1 AGLQLSPRDLFQHQN
16 IRSLALAAKA
26 GAATAEQGPAS
37 GEVAL
42 APVQRWFFEQS
53 IPNRQHWN
61 QSLLLQARQ
70 PLDGD
75 RLGRALERLQAQHD
89 ALRLRFREERGAWHQ
104 AYAEQAGEPLW
115 RRQAGSEEVL
125 LALCEEAQRSLD
137 LEQGP
142 LLRALLV
149 DMADG
154 SQRLLL
160 VIHHLAVDGVSWR
173 ILLEDL
179 QRLYADLDADLG
191 PRSSSYQAWSR
202 HLHEQAGA
210 RLDEL
215 DYWQAQLHDAP
226 HALPCENPHGAL
238 ENRHER
244 KLVLTLDAER
254 TRQLLQEAPAAY
266 RTQVNDL
273 LLTAL
278 ARATCR
284 WSGDASV
291 LVQLEGHGREDLGE
305 AIDLSRTVGW
315 FTSLFPLRL
324 TPAADLGESLKA
336 IKEQLRGVPDK
347 GVGYGLL
354 RYLAGEEAATRL
366 AALPQPRITFNYLG
380 RFDRQFDGAALLV
393 PATESAGAAQDP
405 CAPLANWLS
414 IEGQV
419 YGGELSLHWSFSREM
434 FAEATVQRLVDDY
447 ARELHALIEH
457 CCQEGNVGAT
467 PSDFPLATLRQ
478 EQLDRLPL
486 ARIEDIY
493 PLSPMQHGMLF
504 HSLYEQASGDYL
516 NQLRVDVHGLDP
528 ARFRAAWQAAL
539 DSHDILRAGFLWQGD
554 LEQPLQVIHKHL
566 ELPFAEHDWR
576 GREALAEAL
585 DELAASERQRGFE
598 LEQAPLLRLVLVRMD
613 EERYHLVYTHHHILL
628 DGWSSAQLLGEV
640 LARYTDEQAERT
652 GGRYRDYITWLQAQD
667 KRVSEAF
674 WKEQLAEL
682 LEPTRLAQAVAA
694 EREQVGSGQF
704 QR

>member
-1 AGLQLSPRDLFQHQN
+1 
-16 IRSLALAAKA
+16 
-26 GAATAEQGPAS
+26 
-37 GEVAL
+37 
-42 APVQRWFFEQS
+42 
-53 IPNRQHWN
+53 
-61 QSLLLQARQ
+61 
-70 PLDGD
+70 
-75 RLGRALERLQAQHD
+75 
-89 ALRLRFREERGAWHQ
+89 
-104 AYAEQAGEPLW
+104 
-115 RRQAGSEEVL
+115 
-125 LALCEEAQRSLD
+125 
-137 LEQGP
+137 
-142 LLRALLV
+142 
-149 DMADG
+149 
-154 SQRLLL
+154 
-160 VIHHLAVDGVSWR
+160 
-173 ILLEDL
+173 
-179 QRLYADLDADLG
+179 LYT
-191 PRSSSYQAWSR
+191 
-202 HLHEQAGA
+202 AGA

-226 HALPCENPHGAL
+226 HALPCENPQGAL

-528 ARFRAAWQAAL
+528 GASAPPGRRRWTVMTSCAPASSGRA
-539 DSHDILRAGFLWQGD
+539 I
-554 LEQPLQVIHKHL
+554 
-566 ELPFAEHDWR
+566 
-576 GREALAEAL
+576 
-585 DELAASERQRGFE
+585 
-598 LEQAPLLRLVLVRMD
+598 
-613 EERYHLVYTHHHILL
+613 
-628 DGWSSAQLLGEV
+628 WSS
-640 LARYTDEQAERT
+640 RSR
-652 GGRYRDYITWLQAQD
+652 
-667 KRVSEAF
+667 
-674 WKEQLAEL
+674 
-682 LEPTRLAQAVAA
+682 
-694 EREQVGSGQF
+694 
-704 QR
+704 

>member
-1 AGLQLSPRDLFQHQN
+1 MR
-16 IRSLALAAKA
+16 
-26 GAATAEQGPAS
+26 
-37 GEVAL
+37 
-42 APVQRWFFEQS
+42 
-53 IPNRQHWN
+53 
-61 QSLLLQARQ
+61 
-70 PLDGD
+70 
-75 RLGRALERLQAQHD
+75 
-89 ALRLRFREERGAWHQ
+89 
-104 AYAEQAGEPLW
+104 
-115 RRQAGSEEVL
+115 
-125 LALCEEAQRSLD
+125 
-137 LEQGP
+137 
-142 LLRALLV
+142 
-149 DMADG
+149 
-154 SQRLLL
+154 
-160 VIHHLAVDGVSWR
+160 
-173 ILLEDL
+173 
-179 QRLYADLDADLG
+179 
-191 PRSSSYQAWSR
+191 
-202 HLHEQAGA
+202 
-210 RLDEL
+210 
-215 DYWQAQLHDAP
+215 
-226 HALPCENPHGAL
+226 
-238 ENRHER
+238 
-244 KLVLTLDAER
+244 
-254 TRQLLQEAPAAY
+254 
-266 RTQVNDL
+266 
-273 LLTAL
+273 
-278 ARATCR
+278 
-284 WSGDASV
+284 
-291 LVQLEGHGREDLGE
+291 
-305 AIDLSRTVGW
+305 
-315 FTSLFPLRL
+315 
-324 TPAADLGESLKA
+324 
-336 IKEQLRGVPDK
+336 
-347 GVGYGLL
+347 
-354 RYLAGEEAATRL
+354 
-366 AALPQPRITFNYLG
+366 
-380 RFDRQFDGAALLV
+380 
-393 PATESAGAAQDP
+393 
-405 CAPLANWLS
+405 PLANWLS

-613 EERYHLVYTHHHILL
+613 EERYHRVYTHHHIPL

-640 LARYTDEQAERT
+640 LARYTGEQAERT

-704 QR
+704 QRSLPPARTARLKTFAQRHAVTLNTLVQAAWSLLLQRYTGQDTVVFGATVAGRPAELAGIERQIGLFINTLPVVATPQPGMRLTDWLQEVQARSPAARAEHRRCSRSSVGPGSARRCSTACWYSRTTLWPKPGKGVARRRALRPGEQS